1 MWSYCNFT
9 LSFARFTPEQ
19 LGITASSALV
29 WLFVEIMAIL
39 FSMYICNVQAEIKWL
54 DLLAFCGYKYFGW
67 VLKWEKNPFIPNDFT
82 VYNIS
87 IFLYAMQKKLKVH
100 VMKSWFTYWLGIVY
114 TSFKPLRVTLFIPW
128 IYCMYDYTSTSVI
141 ALVIIGVNACD
152 WSRFTLCLATITHLM
167 WLKR

>member
-1 MWSYCNFT
+1 MKFVCMMWSYCNFT

-67 VLKWEKNPFIPNDFT
+67 VLKWEKNPFIPRSSLWVINHSLSLSLSKKIVSLLLDFILEWLNEYPLWPLL
-82 VYNIS
+82 VD
-87 IFLYAMQKKLKVH
+87 KE
-100 VMKSWFTYWLGIVY
+100 WFH
-114 TSFKPLRVTLFIPW
+114 
-128 IYCMYDYTSTSVI
+128 
-141 ALVIIGVNACD
+141 
-152 WSRFTLCLATITHLM
+152 CL
-167 WLKR
+167 